1 MTVVKRESQNR
12 NRPTGP
18 GETMKKLV
26 LALATVSVLLPA
38 VSAAAPNILVIIADD
53 LGTESLAS
61 YGFGESTAVTPTLD
75 RLASEG
81 IRFER
86 FWSQHVCSPTRAAVM
101 TGRYAFRTGV
111 RSAIPAQWAAMEA
124 PTPTSPAHATTE
136 LVYTPAGLVGA
147 GNESLSARPPPP
159 PNRRPR
165 GPSTDEIMLPRL
177 LQTAPEPYATAAVGK
192 WHLSDLLNGQLD
204 HPNDSGFDYYSGVLF
219 GGPSSYFAWRHLE
232 NGRLRAESGY
242 YDAHITDDAIR
253 WIGEQSDEPWFL
265 WMSYSNPHTP
275 VHLPLRELLRSP
287 ARDLPPNFD
296 TEENNRAYFF
306 AQVEAM
312 DTLIGRLLDSI
323 PDEVMQNTYVIF
335 FGDNGTVEWDDPPP
349 PRDRDRVKGTVY
361 QGGIEV
367 PLIVTGPGIAAGRV
381 ERPLA
386 HAVDLFATIL
396 ELAEVDIDAALP
408 GDLAIDSV
416 SIADHF
422 HEENLPS
429 RRSWVLSEGTLGAVV
444 GTAIRDERYKLVVI
458 NEREEFYD
466 LVNDPHELRP
476 LSVPDLTGAARTSY
490 ETLTERLRA
499 LASE

>member
-1 MTVVKRESQNR
+1 MQ
-12 NRPTGP
+12 
-18 GETMKKLV
+18 KLL
-26 LALATVSVLLPA
+26 LALAIAWTLLSGTA
-38 VSAAAPNILVIIADD
+38 AAAPNILVIIADD
-53 LGTESLAS
+53 LGTETLAS
-61 YGFGESTAVTPTLD
+61 YGLGETTAATPSLD
-75 RLASEG
+75 RLASAG
-81 IRFER
+81 VRFER
-86 FWSQHVCSPTRAAVM
+86 FWSQHVCSPTRAAVL

-111 RSAIPAQWAAMEA
+111 RSALPAQWAAMDA
-124 PTPTSPAHATTE
+124 PTPTPPAHATTE
-136 LVYTPAGLVGA
+136 LVYTPAGLVGE

-159 PNRRPR
+159 ANQRPR
-165 GPSTDEIMLPRL
+165 GPSTDERMLPQL
-177 LQTAPEPYATAAVGK
+177 LKSAPEPYATAAVGK

-204 HPNDSGFDYYSGVLF
+204 HPNDSGFDHFSGVLF

-232 NGRLRAESGY
+232 NGRLTAESGY
-242 YDAHITDDAIR
+242 YDTRITEDAIR
-253 WIGEQSDEPWFL
+253 WIDEQDDNPWFL

-275 VHLPLRELLRSP
+275 VHLPPRDLLRSA
-287 ARDLPPNFD
+287 ARDLPPNFE

-323 PDEVMQNTYVIF
+323 PDEVMQDTYVIF
-335 FGDNGTVEWDDPPP
+335 FGDNGTVEWDDPPA

-396 ELAEVDIDAALP
+396 QLAELNPDEVLP
-408 GDLAIDSV
+408 DDLAIDSV
-416 SIADHF
+416 SMADHLF
-422 HEENLPS
+422 QENLPS
-429 RRSWVLSEGTLGAVV
+429 QRSWVLSEGTLGSVV

-466 LVNDPHELRP
+466 LEADPNELNP
-476 LSVPDLTGAARTSY
+476 LSVEGLSGTARTSHA
-490 ETLTERLRA
+490 TLTEQLQA
-499 LASE
+499 LAPE